1 MSCLWVCSVGGGDLL
16 WSVFVNSS
24 YIKNFVPFWVEV
36 NKRSKIFFYVY
47 YQPAKFCFFG
57 QGICPWSDLKLL
69 LSCLF
74 FKPTRW
80 LAEVFLKLS
89 WLALFKEC
97 IWILAS
103 YYIYVLVL
111 LNKSCLELCHLS
123 CVSLCTFTLCHPLN
137 SDTRT
142 PPTQQQRNTPVYM
155 GIFQK
160 KPMSF
165 TQSRY
170 GRECNHEVNAMRL
183 TKQTFTAAQ
192 NRKPDAR
199 MLQFVIVCQLP
210 SSGRIITGFWATWF
224 CNFRANCSNLT
235 RF

>member
-1 MSCLWVCSVGGGDLL
+1 M
-16 WSVFVNSS
+16 
-24 YIKNFVPFWVEV
+24 
-36 NKRSKIFFYVY
+36 RSL
-47 YQPAKFCFFG
+47 FCFG

-123 CVSLCTFTLCHPLN
+123 CVCLCTFTLLFLCHPLN
-137 SDTRT
+137 SDTCT
-142 PPTQQQRNTPVYM
+142 PPTQQQKNTP
-155 GIFQK
+155 Q
-160 KPMSF
+160 F
-165 TQSRY
+165 TDYIWKVRKSVGFTHSSYDR
-170 GRECNHEVNAMRL
+170 GCNHEVNAMRL
-183 TKQTFTAAQ
+183 TKETFTAAQ
-192 NRKPDAR
+192 KRKTDAR
-199 MLQFVIVCQLP
+199 MLRFVTLLIYPTVLHASCIKWVMIALKQHL
-210 SSGRIITGFWATWF
+210 
-224 CNFRANCSNLT
+224 
-235 RF
+235 